1 MLKVRQIGTVPCLT
15 MTVKKKRR
23 GRKMNISFENTA
35 RDMIRITITTDN
47 DAVKRRKKER
57 KEKEF

>member
-1 MLKVRQIGTVPCLT
+1 